1 MDGRNAL
8 DLGEVL
14 KDIAPPDLSLA
25 VGELKAAH
33 GRENGRPKDQDL
45 FAEKKRKGWDKTV
58 EARCDFTT
66 KPYLRHRAG
75 LYFIALWQKSVYGRT
90 LTDIKGD
97 DAMVPFFADNMARLI
112 GELLGP
118 ELGKGGWCIITSPKR
133 RHLVKNFATRISEGI
148 AERLRIP
155 FYEDVCSCHTRQ
167 RMNAV
172 FTVNYVPKEQN
183 IICFDDFVTTG
194 NTLKSMKV
202 ALEDFKKNILYFS
215 GINNKL

>member
-1 MDGRNAL
+1 MQDRIAL
-8 DLGEVL
+8 ELGDVL
-14 KDIAPPDLSLA
+14 KDITPPDLSLA

-33 GRENGRPKDQDL
+33 GREDGRLRGQDL
-45 FAEKKRKGWDKTV
+45 FAEKKRKGWDKSV
-58 EARCDFTT
+58 EARCDFTP
-66 KPYLRHRAG
+66 KPSLRHRAG

-97 DAMVPFFADNMARLI
+97 DTMVDFFASHVSQLI
-112 GELLGP
+112 AEVLGP
-118 ELGKGGWCIITSPKR
+118 DLAKGGWCIITTPKR

-148 AERLRIP
+148 AARLRIP

-172 FTVNYVPKEQN
+172 FTVNCVPEEQN

-194 NTLKSMKV
+194 NTLKSMQE
-202 ALEDFKKNILYFS
+202 ALQQFKKNILYFS